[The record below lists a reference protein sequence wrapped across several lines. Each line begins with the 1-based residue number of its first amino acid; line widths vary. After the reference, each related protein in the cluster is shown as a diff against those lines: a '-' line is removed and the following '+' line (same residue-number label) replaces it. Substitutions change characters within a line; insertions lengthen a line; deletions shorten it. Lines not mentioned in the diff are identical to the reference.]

1 MSHYLMSRP
10 SCVADH
16 GVAVAELSAALSIAG
31 AAAHVVDVI
40 RSVWE
45 GGAATVT
52 RAL

>member
-1 MSHYLMSRP
+1 MSHYPCLLTQP
-10 SCVADH
+10 TDQ
-16 GVAVAELSAALSIAG
+16 GVTVSELCAALSISG
-31 AAAHVVDVI
+31 TPAHVVDVI